1 MLKFSLKMVRTRSM
15 SKSDSDSVET
25 TPNVESASSSTG
37 RLHPVSIPLP
47 PRELP
52 PAEAML
58 PFKSKMFNL
67 FKVFVRVGKGVSM
80 MLGVIGGVHALYE
93 QYLSSFEQPVEK
105 LEVLVLRRSY

>member
-15 SKSDSDSVET
+15 SKSDSASVET
-25 TPNVESASSSTG
+25 TPNVESASSSTR

-52 PAEAML
+52 PAENML

-67 FKVFVRVGKGVSM
+67 FQFFGRVCKGVSM
-80 MLGVIGGVHALYE
+80 ILGGFHALYE
-93 QYLSSFEQPVEK
+93 QYLSCFEQQAEK